1 MKISAIY
8 STRDPENNEFALFRE
23 CGFDAVD
30 FSLGGLY
37 GMSDEELKDLCT
49 KIRESAEKA
58 GIVIGQTH
66 SDFSGHPRDYN
77 FDYDEIV
84 ERQIVSIKA
93 THWLGAKHCVIHP
106 IILPGRRYDLL
117 VEENIEKTC
126 EFYKR
131 LIPTLEEY
139 DVYCCVE
146 NMWMVDLVY
155 HHICPTV
162 FSRCQEMVDVCDRL
176 GDRFKICVDTG
187 HGEVT
192 GDDPVEMVR
201 IAGDKLAVLH
211 CHGTN
216 GRGDLHTF
224 PYMWHFPS
232 KGAPMCNWEEL
243 MKALDEVGY
252 QGNLNFEI
260 GMPGPNGIRKAGLT
274 YLAKTGAYLASLR
287 EGGKP
292 FEE

>member
-8 STRDPENNEFALFRE
+8 STHDPENNEFALFRE

-37 GMSDEELKDLCT
+37 GLSDKELKELCT

-93 THWLGAKHCVIHP
+93 THWLGAKHCVVHP

-117 VEENIEKTC
+117 VSENIDKTV

-146 NMWMVDLVY
+146 NMWMWDSV
-155 HHICPTV
+155 HNHICSTV
-162 FSRCQEMVDVCDRL
+162 FSRCQEMVDVCNIL

-224 PYMWHFPS
+224 PFMWHFPS
-232 KGAPMCNWEEL
+232 KHAPMCDWEEL

-252 QGNLNFEI
+252 TGNLNFEI
-260 GMPGPNGIRKAGLT
+260 GMPGPNGIRKAGLK